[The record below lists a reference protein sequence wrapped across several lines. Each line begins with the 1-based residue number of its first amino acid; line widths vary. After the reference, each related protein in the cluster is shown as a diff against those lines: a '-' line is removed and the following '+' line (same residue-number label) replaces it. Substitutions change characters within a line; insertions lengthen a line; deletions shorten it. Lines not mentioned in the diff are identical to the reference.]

1 MREFWILKEQ
11 LKLDEK
17 LVEKREIYGSITSQ
31 DFSLNFFAEILFSI

>member
-17 LVEKREIYGSITSQ
+17 LVEK
-31 DFSLNFFAEILFSI
+31 LLFSKQE